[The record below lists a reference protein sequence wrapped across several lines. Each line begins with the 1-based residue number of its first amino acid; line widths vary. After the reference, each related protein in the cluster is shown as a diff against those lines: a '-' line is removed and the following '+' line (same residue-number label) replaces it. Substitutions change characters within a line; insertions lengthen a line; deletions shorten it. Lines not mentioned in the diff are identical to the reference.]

1 MVDIQF
7 IYITWQDSYSKLI
20 IKNYLNIKISFSNR
34 MRVDKNEGRLILV
47 YWFDISLDCS
57 EIEAYATKKTI
68 ATVISLNTIRNMP

>member
-1 MVDIQF
+1 
-7 IYITWQDSYSKLI
+7 
-20 IKNYLNIKISFSNR
+20 